1 MVSRNR
7 EDYLM
12 CIYRLTQ
19 EGGAAKTNDIAHN
32 MKVSPA
38 SVTEMMQRLS
48 EENLVEYEKYRGVK
62 LTRAGNRHARQM
74 KRKHRLMEKF
84 LVNIL
89 DTDVDTAHEEAC
101 KLEHVFSDAAAQKL
115 CRIIGEPDDCNGC
128 EDKYREG
135 CINQNMSQETIA
147 SMSKG
152 ENAVIS
158 HLRCENPEKIRK
170 LISMGFV
177 PGREIT
183 LENSL
188 PFQGPMVLRLGKSL
202 LALDKEYANLIFIE
216 RKCAP

>member
-12 CIYRLTQ
+12 CIYKLTQ
-19 EGGAAKTNDIAHN
+19 EGGVAKTNDIAHS
-32 MKVSPA
+32 MKVSAA

-62 LTRAGNRHARQM
+62 LTRAGNRHARKM
-74 KRKHRLMEKF
+74 RRKHRLVEKF

-101 KLEHVFSDAAAQKL
+101 KLEHVFSDSAAQKL
-115 CRIIGEPDDCNGC
+115 CRIIGEPDECNDCH
-128 EDKYREG
+128 DKYSEG
-135 CINQNMSQETIA
+135 CVNHTLSQENIA
-147 SMSKG
+147 SMREG

-177 PGREIT
+177 PGRAIT
-183 LENSL
+183 LENDL
-188 PFQGPMVLRLGKSL
+188 PFKGPMVIRMGDSL
-202 LALDKEYANLIFIE
+202 LALDKDYANLIFID
-216 RKCAP
+216 RKCAQ